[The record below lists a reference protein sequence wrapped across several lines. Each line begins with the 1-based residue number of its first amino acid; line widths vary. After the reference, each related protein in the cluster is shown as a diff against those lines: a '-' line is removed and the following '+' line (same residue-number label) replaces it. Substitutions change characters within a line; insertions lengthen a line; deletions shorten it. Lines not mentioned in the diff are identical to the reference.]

1 MIHFRTLDRG
11 DLAMMHRWL
20 NTPHVVEWWPDEA
33 LTLDQIIAK
42 YAPRIDGKED
52 VRCFVIVHGD
62 TPIGYIQ
69 EYPVAEDSEYAA
81 HIAAAERAAGID
93 LFIGEVE
100 FLHRGLGA
108 PIIRQ
113 FLKDIVFA
121 DPAVESCIIDPAVS
135 NRGAIKAY
143 EKAGFRFLREV
154 TNTGAAEPQ
163 HLMIIGRA
171 EFAKPGAP
179 ISKS

>member
-11 DLAMMHRWL
+11 DLPLMHRWL

-52 VRCFVIVHGD
+52 VRCFLIVRGD
-62 TPIGYIQ
+62 APIGYIE

-100 FLHRGLGA
+100 FHHRGLGA

-113 FLKDIVFA
+113 FLNDVVFA
-121 DPAVESCIIDPAVS
+121 DSAVESCIIDPAVS
-135 NRGAIKAY
+135 NRGAIRAY
-143 EKAGFRFLREV
+143 KKAGFRFLKTV
-154 TNTGAAEPQ
+154 TNPGTAEAQ
-163 HLMIIGRA
+163 YLMRIGRE
-171 EFAKPGAP
+171 EFAQGGVLTP
-179 ISKS
+179 KS

>member
-11 DLAMMHRWL
+11 DLPLMHRWL
-20 NTPHVVEWWPDEA
+20 NTSHVVEWWPDEA

-52 VRCFVIVHGD
+52 VRCFVIVHGE

-69 EYPVAEDSEYAA
+69 AYPIGENSEYAA
-81 HIAAAERAAGID
+81 HVAAAERVVGID

-100 FLHRGLGA
+100 VHHRGWGA

-113 FLKDIVFA
+113 FLNDIVFA
-121 DPAVESCIIDPAVS
+121 DPAIESCIIDPAVS
-135 NRGAIKAY
+135 NRGAIRAY
-143 EKAGFRFLREV
+143 EKAGFRFLKEV
-154 TNTGAAEPQ
+154 TNQGAAEAQ
-163 HLMIIGRA
+163 YLMRISRA
-171 EFAKPGAP
+171 EFAK
-179 ISKS
+179 